1 MTGGRKV
8 AVTGLG
14 ALSPVGNTAEDS
26 WRAVV
31 AGKSGIAAISRFDP
45 SAFSA
50 RIAGEV
56 RDFNVADYLPEK
68 RARHMDLFIHY
79 GVAAG
84 MQAVSDAGLG
94 DSEPDPERIGV
105 AIGSGIGGLR
115 MIEKV
120 QDIYRESG
128 ARRISPFFVPATII
142 NMISGHLSIMYN
154 FFGPNVA
161 MVSAC
166 TTGAHNIGDAYR
178 MICYGDADVM
188 VCGGAE
194 AAITPL
200 GLGSF
205 ASARALTPDYAD
217 EPERASRPFDSRRN
231 GFVLGEGA
239 GVLVLEEYERARA
252 RGAKIYAM
260 MGGYGMSADGYHMTA
275 PRENGEGAARA
286 MQNAMRDAGLNGED
300 VDYINAHGTSTPL
313 GDIAETRAIRAALGN
328 AAGRVMASSTKSMV
342 GHLLG
347 AAGGLE
353 AVFSVLAL
361 RDNIAPPTI
370 NIDFPDS
377 ECDLDYVAGAARQK
391 PLRNVLSNSFGF
403 GGTNA
408 TLAFG
413 AA

>member
-1 MTGGRKV
+1 MSTQRKV

-14 ALSPVGNTAEDS
+14 ALSPVGNTADDS
-26 WRAVV
+26 WRAVL
-31 AGKSGIAAISRFDP
+31 AGKSGIGALQRFDA
-45 SAFSA
+45 SAFSV

-56 RDFNVADYLPEK
+56 RGFNINDYISAK
-68 RARHMDLFIHY
+68 NARHMDLFIHY

-84 MQAVSDAGLG
+84 MQAIADAGLSADEKDG
-94 DSEPDPERIGV
+94 ERIGI
-105 AIGSGIGGLR
+105 AIGSGIGGLH
-115 MIEKV
+115 MIEQV
-120 QDIYRESG
+120 QDLYRKSG

-142 NMISGHLSIMYN
+142 NMISGHLSIYYR
-154 FFGPNVA
+154 FLGPNIS

-178 MICYGDADVM
+178 TIVYGDADVM
-188 VCGGAE
+188 ICGGAE

-205 ASARALTPDYAD
+205 ASARALTAKYAD
-217 EPERASRPFDSRRN
+217 EPARASRPFDAQRD

-260 MGGYGMSADGYHMTA
+260 MSGYGMSADGYHMTA
-275 PRENGEGAARA
+275 PLEYGSGAARA
-286 MQNAMRDAGLNGED
+286 MTNALRDAGVAADSVG
-300 VDYINAHGTSTPL
+300 YINAHGTSTPL
-313 GDIAETRAIRAALGN
+313 GDIAETRAIRLALGSC
-328 AAGRVMASSTKSMV
+328 AERVLVSSTKSMT

-347 AAGGLE
+347 AAGGIE

-361 RDNIAPPTI
+361 YHQVVPPTI
-370 NIDFPDS
+370 NLECADPQ
-377 ECDLDYVAGAARQK
+377 CDLDYVPGTAREV
-391 PLRNVLSNSFGF
+391 PLKVAVSNSFGF

-408 TLAFG
+408 TLVFG

>member
-1 MTGGRKV
+1 MTRRKV

-14 ALSPVGNTAEDS
+14 ILSPVGNTVAES

-31 AGKSGIAAISRFDP
+31 AGESGIRKITRFDA
-45 SAFSA
+45 SAFSTG
-50 RIAGEV
+50 IVGEV
-56 RDFNVADYLPEK
+56 RDFNVGDFIPEK

-79 GVAAG
+79 GVVAA
-84 MQAVSDAGLG
+84 MQAVADAGLT
-94 DSEPDPERIGV
+94 DSESDRERIGV

-120 QDIYRESG
+120 QDIYREG
-128 ARRISPFFVPATII
+128 GPRRISPFFIPSTII
-142 NMISGHLSIMYN
+142 NMISGHVSIQYN
-154 FFGPNVA
+154 FLGPNIS

-178 MICYGDADVM
+178 MIAYGDADAM
-188 VCGGAE
+188 ICGGAE

-205 ASARALTPDYAD
+205 AAARALATGYDETPAQ
-217 EPERASRPFDSRRN
+217 ASRPFDSRRC

-252 RGAKIYAM
+252 RGANIYAM
-260 MGGYGMSADGYHMTA
+260 MAGYGMSADGHHITA
-275 PRENGEGAARA
+275 PPEDGAGAARA
-286 MQNAMRDAGLNGED
+286 MTNAMRDAGVAADE
-300 VDYINAHGTSTPL
+300 VHYINAHGTSTPL
-313 GDIAETRAIRAALGN
+313 GDAAETRAIRRALGSS
-328 AAGRVMASSTKSMV
+328 ADKTIISSTKSMT

-347 AAGGLE
+347 AAGGIE

-361 RDNIAPPTI
+361 RDQTAPPTI
-370 NIDFPDS
+370 NLESPDAQ
-377 ECDLDYVAGAARQK
+377 CDLDYVPGAARRARMK
-391 PLRNVLSNSFGF
+391 IALSNSFGF

-408 TLAFG
+408 TLAF
-413 AA
+413 AAV

>member
-300 VDYINAHGTSTPL
+300 VDYINVHGTSTPL